1 MPFLNDYEDLEKAIE
16 IYWAQCKTVF
26 FFFKIL
32 SSWDKIPPYKHL
44 TAVQY
49 FSSVI

>member
-1 MPFLNDYEDLEKAIE
+1 MIMKSTGPNAK
-16 IYWAQCKTVF
+16 KKN
-26 FFFKIL
+26 FKIL
-32 SSWDKIPPYKHL
+32 STWDKIPPYKHL